1 MSEERNEKNAIFGS
15 GGPSAAAAAA
25 NIKSSMGLDIPT
37 EIVPLPSQGKI
48 YKVDTALHGKETLEI
63 RPMTTREEDI
73 LTNRALIK
81 KGTVVTALIKAC
93 LVNPDIDVKDLIAGD
108 RNALMIAIR
117 VTGYGADYTGELE
130 CSECNAKFQH
140 EFDLAQ
146 LPIKPLDIDPVS
158 IGTNEFAFTLPLT
171 KKKVTFKYLTGR
183 DEEDIIAR
191 QEAMKK
197 KAINGADNVV
207 TTRLLYSVVT
217 IEGCP
222 DRSQVVN
229 FINNMPAR
237 DSLALRKYMDDHE
250 PGVEMKQIASCTAC
264 GASEEVEVPM
274 GVKFFWPNAER

>member
-1 MSEERNEKNAIFGS
+1 MSEERNERNAIFGS
-15 GGPSAAAAAA
+15 GGPAAAAGAA
-25 NIKSSMGLDIPT
+25 NVRSSMGIDIPS
-37 EIVPLPSQGKI
+37 EIVPLPTQGKI
-48 YKVDTALHGKETLEI
+48 YAEGSALHGKETVEI

-81 KGTVVTALIKAC
+81 KGTVVTALIKSC
-93 LVNPDIDVKDLIAGD
+93 LMDPDINVKDLIAGD
-108 RNALMIAIR
+108 RNALMVAIR

-130 CSECNAKFQH
+130 CSECNAKYQH
-140 EFDLAQ
+140 QFDLGQ
-146 LPIKPLDIDPVS
+146 LPIKALDIDPVAV
-158 IGTNEFAFTLPLT
+158 GTNEFAFVLPMT

-183 DEEDIIAR
+183 DEEDIMAR

-207 TTRLLYSVVT
+207 TTRLLYSIVS
-217 IEGCP
+217 IEGLP
-222 DRSQVVN
+222 DRSQIVT

-264 GASEEVEVPM
+264 GSSEEVAVPM
-274 GVKFFWPNAER
+274 GVKFFWPNA